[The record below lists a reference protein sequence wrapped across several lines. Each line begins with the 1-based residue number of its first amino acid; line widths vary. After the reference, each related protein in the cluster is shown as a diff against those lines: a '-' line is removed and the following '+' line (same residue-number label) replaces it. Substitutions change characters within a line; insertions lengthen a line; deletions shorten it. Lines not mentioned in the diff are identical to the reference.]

1 MAGRRVEAFVSAVD
15 WKGPLPKALL
25 ETFFELDHFMD
36 KMEAQ
41 WLEKEAKRKQRK

>member
-1 MAGRRVEAFVSAVD
+1 MTGKRIEAFVIAKG
-15 WKGPLPKALL
+15 WKGPLPKLML

-41 WLEKEAKRKQRK
+41 FLEREAK